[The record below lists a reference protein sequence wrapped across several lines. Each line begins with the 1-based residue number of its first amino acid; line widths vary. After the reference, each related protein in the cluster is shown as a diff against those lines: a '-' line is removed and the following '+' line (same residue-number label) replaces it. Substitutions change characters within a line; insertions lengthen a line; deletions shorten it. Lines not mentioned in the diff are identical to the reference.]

1 MQKETVGEQE
11 LNLKKRA
18 RRRLVGAIA
27 LVLLMIIV
35 LPMIL
40 KDRVAISPQDKI
52 TISLPGEQQTVT
64 PTAPGDFDSNIVPAE
79 SATQALPSAQ
89 SATEH
94 TSEPARNANAESS
107 AESKAVPSEP
117 AARIADAQSAA
128 LKEKLTLN
136 KLTSPKP
143 TSSKPTS
150 PKLTP
155 LKDVQ
160 TTESDK
166 PTDEMPHR
174 FYVQV
179 GVFSDEA
186 TVKQLQSKLS
196 DLGYKSQTEKIDT
209 AKGKKIRL
217 RSQLFKDRNEAAIAL
232 ESIKDA
238 GLTGM
243 VVSQ

>member
-1 MQKETVGEQE
+1 MQKETAGDLE

-40 KDRVAISPQDKI
+40 KDRAATNPQDKI

-64 PTAPGDFDSNIVPAE
+64 PAGPSDFDSSVVPAE
-79 SATQALPSAQ
+79 PATGTSAT
-89 SATEH
+89 TE
-94 TSEPARNANAESS
+94 TTEPTAAPTLDPAAKPEPAKETPVKPEQAKQESVK
-107 AESKAVPSEP
+107 ETTKPKNE
-117 AARIADAQSAA
+117 AA
-128 LKEKLTLN
+128 
-136 KLTSPKP
+136 
-143 TSSKPTS
+143 
-150 PKLTP
+150 
-155 LKDVQ
+155 
-160 TTESDK
+160 
-166 PTDEMPHR
+166 HH
-174 FYVQV
+174 FYVQI

-186 TVKQLQSKLS
+186 NVKQLQGKLS

-217 RSQLFKDRNEAAIAL
+217 KTQLFADRNEAAIAL
-232 ESIKDA
+232 ENIKDS

>member
-1 MQKETVGEQE
+1 MQKETAGDLE

-40 KDRVAISPQDKI
+40 KDRAVTNPQDKI
-52 TISLPGEQQTVT
+52 TISLPDEQKTVT
-64 PTAPGDFDSNIVPAE
+64 PAAPSDFDSSIVPAE
-79 SATQALPSAQ
+79 PSA
-89 SATEH
+89 ATPQTTE
-94 TSEPARNANAESS
+94 TSEPS
-107 AESKAVPSEP
+107 APPTVDPEASVAKP
-117 AARIADAQSAA
+117 
-128 LKEKLTLN
+128 EK
-136 KLTSPKP
+136 
-143 TSSKPTS
+143 
-150 PKLTP
+150 
-155 LKDVQ
+155 Q
-160 TTESDK
+160 ASDK
-166 PTDEMPHR
+166 VPPVKETPSKEVSKTSGDVNHKC
-174 FYVQV
+174 YVQI

-186 TVKQLQSKLS
+186 NVKQLQGKLS

-217 RSQLFKDRNEAAIAL
+217 RTQLFADRNEAAIAL
-232 ESIKDA
+232 QNIKDA

>member
-1 MQKETVGEQE
+1 MQKETAGDQE

-40 KDRVAISPQDKI
+40 KDRAATNPQEKI
-52 TISLPGEQQTVT
+52 TISLPSEQQTVT
-64 PTAPGDFDSNIVPAE
+64 PAAPSDFDSRIVPVE
-79 SATQALPSAQ
+79 PSAALPQ
-89 SATEH
+89 TTE
-94 TSEPARNANAESS
+94 TSEPAAPSKVDPEASVAIAE
-107 AESKAVPSEP
+107 KP
-117 AARIADAQSAA
+117 A
-128 LKEKLTLN
+128 
-136 KLTSPKP
+136 
-143 TSSKPTS
+143 
-150 PKLTP
+150 
-155 LKDVQ
+155 
-160 TTESDK
+160 SDK
-166 PTDEMPHR
+166 APPVKQVNKTNADVNHKC
-174 FYVQV
+174 YVQI

-186 TVKQLQSKLS
+186 NVKQLQSKLS

-217 RSQLFKDRNEAAIAL
+217 RTQLFADRNEAAIAL
-232 ESIKDA
+232 QNIKDA

>member
-1 MQKETVGEQE
+1 MQKETAGDQE

-40 KDRVAISPQDKI
+40 KDRAATNPQEKI

-64 PTAPGDFDSNIVPAE
+64 PAAPSDFDSSIVPAE
-79 SATQALPSAQ
+79 STTATPQT
-89 SATEH
+89 TEA
-94 TSEPARNANAESS
+94 SEPAQSVDSEASVAKTEKPAPDKAPPVKEVPAKEVNKTNA
-107 AESKAVPSEP
+107 
-117 AARIADAQSAA
+117 
-128 LKEKLTLN
+128 
-136 KLTSPKP
+136 
-143 TSSKPTS
+143 
-150 PKLTP
+150 
-155 LKDVQ
+155 DVNH
-160 TTESDK
+160 K
-166 PTDEMPHR
+166 C
-174 FYVQV
+174 YVQI

-186 TVKQLQSKLS
+186 NVKQLQGKLS
-196 DLGYKSQTEKIDT
+196 DLGYQSKTEKIDT

-217 RSQLFKDRNEAAIAL
+217 RTQLFADRNEAAIAL
-232 ESIKDA
+232 QNIKDA

>member
-40 KDRVAISPQDKI
+40 KDRYATSPQDKI
-52 TISLPGEQQTVT
+52 TISLPGEQQIVTLTV
-64 PTAPGDFDSNIVPAE
+64 PGDFNSNIVPAE
-79 SATQALPSAQ
+79 PATQALPTAE
-89 SATEH
+89 SATE
-94 TSEPARNANAESS
+94 PAHNSGAEFKP
-107 AESKAVPSEP
+107 EPSEP
-117 AARIADAQSAA
+117 AAQIADTESAA
-128 LKEKLTLN
+128 SKEKLA
-136 KLTSPKP
+136 P
-143 TSSKPTS
+143 

-155 LKDVQ
+155 LQEVQPKDS
-160 TTESDK
+160 TKLTSEAL
-166 PTDEMPHR
+166 HR

-186 TVKQLQSKLS
+186 NVKQLQGKLS

-217 RSQLFKDRNEAAIAL
+217 RTQLFKDRNEAAIAL
-232 ESIKDA
+232 ENIKDA

>member
-1 MQKETVGEQE
+1 MQKETVGDQE

-40 KDRVAISPQDKI
+40 KDRAAPNPQEKI

-64 PTAPGDFDSNIVPAE
+64 PVAPSDFDSSIVPAE
-79 SATQALPSAQ
+79 PSTAIPQ
-89 SATEH
+89 TTEA
-94 TSEPARNANAESS
+94 SEPAQSVDSEAPIAKAEKPASD
-107 AESKAVPSEP
+107 KALPVKEVPS
-117 AARIADAQSAA
+117 
-128 LKEKLTLN
+128 KEVN
-136 KLTSPKP
+136 KTNV
-143 TSSKPTS
+143 
-150 PKLTP
+150 
-155 LKDVQ
+155 DVNH
-160 TTESDK
+160 K
-166 PTDEMPHR
+166 C
-174 FYVQV
+174 YVQI

-186 TVKQLQSKLS
+186 NVKQLQSKLS

-217 RSQLFKDRNEAAIAL
+217 RTQLFADRNEAAIAL
-232 ESIKDA
+232 QNIKDA

>member
-1 MQKETVGEQE
+1 MQKETAGDQE

-40 KDRVAISPQDKI
+40 KDRAATNPQEKI

-64 PTAPGDFDSNIVPAE
+64 PAAPSDFDSSIVPTE
-79 SATQALPSAQ
+79 PSA
-89 SATEH
+89 ATPQ
-94 TSEPARNANAESS
+94 TT
-107 AESKAVPSEP
+107 VTIEP
-117 AARIADAQSAA
+117 AAPPTADPEASVA
-128 LKEKLTLN
+128 KPEK
-136 KLTSPKP
+136 
-143 TSSKPTS
+143 
-150 PKLTP
+150 
-155 LKDVQ
+155 Q
-160 TTESDK
+160 ASDK
-166 PTDEMPHR
+166 VLVVKEAPSKEVSKASVDVNHKC
-174 FYVQV
+174 YVQI

-186 TVKQLQSKLS
+186 NVKQLQGKLI

-217 RSQLFKDRNEAAIAL
+217 RTQLFADRNEAAIAL
-232 ESIKDA
+232 QNIKDA